1 MVLFI
6 FDISTPFYYFRQ
18 FKLKLVAILILQ
30 FWSKYIILGL
40 EIAIYLHPETMSLFD
55 QRSTMEFLAEEL
67 NDDPKYDVLLAFRH
81 CCKIVIIQ
89 DGTQSCE
96 YKRSSPFYRL

>member
-6 FDISTPFYYFRQ
+6 FDIFTPFYYFRQ

-40 EIAIYLHPETMSLFD
+40 EIAIYLPPETMSLFD

-67 NDDPKYDVLLAFRH
+67 NDDPKYDVFFGISTLFSNRYNPRWNAKL
-81 CCKIVIIQ
+81 
-89 DGTQSCE
+89 
-96 YKRSSPFYRL
+96 